1 MYLNTHS
8 YYSLRYGTIKPEE
21 LLQQALQQG
30 VTTMAL
36 TDINSTSAS
45 LDFVRLSGKY
55 GVKPVL
61 GVDFRNGAQQQFIIV
76 AKNNNALQQLHEYLS
91 EFLHSEKKHIPKKA
105 KYIPDTYVIYPFQN
119 NITEL
124 KENEFIGVKPSDLNQ
139 LKFSKWLLLQN
150 KLVVL
155 KTVSFQHKKGF
166 NTHRLLR
173 AIDNNT
179 LLSKLPVAEQGSLTD
194 MMIPEKVLIA
204 MYKEYPQIIAN
215 TQKILDAC
223 TIQFDFSKKQSSN
236 QKTYS
241 YNEKLDFKLLKKLAY
256 GGLSYRYKKVNK
268 QIVDRLEK
276 ELEIIQKKQFISYF
290 LISWKILKYARSKGY
305 YYVGRGS
312 GANSIIAYLL

>member
-21 LLQQALQQG
+21 LLQQALQQE

-91 EFLHSEKKHIPKKA
+91 EFLHSEKKHIPKRA

-150 KLVVL
+150 KF
-155 KTVSFQHKKGF
+155 S
-166 NTHRLLR
+166 
-173 AIDNNT
+173 
-179 LLSKLPVAEQGSLTD
+179 
-194 MMIPEKVLIA
+194 
-204 MYKEYPQIIAN
+204 
-215 TQKILDAC
+215 IL
-223 TIQFDFSKKQSSN
+223 
-236 QKTYS
+236 
-241 YNEKLDFKLLKKLAY
+241 
-256 GGLSYRYKKVNK
+256 
-268 QIVDRLEK
+268 
-276 ELEIIQKKQFISYF
+276 
-290 LISWKILKYARSKGY
+290 
-305 YYVGRGS
+305 
-312 GANSIIAYLL
+312 